1 MKNVLIV
8 DDDASFLMS
17 LSDGLK
23 AYSSDFSV
31 ATVENGAR
39 AVAYLSANPADLV
52 VTDLK
57 MPVLDGFELLAHMG
71 SHHPHLPVIVMTAFG
86 TPDIEKRIDTLGA
99 LSYIEKPLD
108 FKVLAGKINEGL
120 AASSRGYINNMNLAS
135 FLQLVEMEKKTC
147 TLVIKEGGKQGTL
160 YFSKGVMLDAEIGD
174 VSGVDAAYEI
184 VCWKN
189 AEIEIN
195 SVCKKKEKK
204 INYTLHHIFMEG
216 FFRKD
221 EQEREAAGK
230 GTDKAAAVK
239 TTAAEKTAVA
249 DKAASA
255 ENAAPAN
262 KAAGTEKQPEQ
273 KKTGDAGG
281 AASPD
286 AAKNEKINSTP
297 KENNNMAIQDKLKEM
312 ASIDGFGGVGL
323 FTPTGEALAIHEAA
337 GSKANLKMVGV
348 LANNV
353 LMNAQ
358 KASLEMGTGRGQ
370 LVHVEAEHAH
380 IIVRCLNEGTD
391 PLKSQPGK
399 AHIHLVLF
407 LTTDASIGLAKM
419 KVNSM
424 IQGCAEECRM

>member
-1 MKNVLIV
+1 
-8 DDDASFLMS
+8 MS

-23 AYSSDFSV
+23 AYAGDFSV
-31 ATVENGAR
+31 TTAANGAK
-39 AVAYLSANPADLV
+39 AIAYLTDSPVDLV

-57 MPVLDGFELLAHMG
+57 MPILDGFELLAHMG

-99 LSYIEKPLD
+99 LLYIEKPLD

-120 AASSRGYINNMNLAS
+120 SASSRGYINNMNLAS
-135 FLQLVEMEKKTC
+135 FLQLIEMEKKTC
-147 TLVIKEGGKQGTL
+147 TLLIKENDKQGTL
-160 YFSKGVMLDAEIGD
+160 FFSKGVLLDAEIGD
-174 VSGVDAAYEI
+174 LSGTDAAYEI

-195 SVCKKKEKK
+195 NVCKKKEKK
-204 INYTLHHIFMEG
+204 INFTLHHIFMEG
-216 FFRKD
+216 FLRKD
-221 EQEREAAGK
+221 EKARDELAGRR
-230 GTDKAAAVK
+230 TDKEAIK
-239 TTAAEKTAVA
+239 EKSAEKTI
-249 DKAASA
+249 
-255 ENAAPAN
+255 
-262 KAAGTEKQPEQ
+262 TQ
-273 KKTGDAGG
+273 DAGEG
-281 AASPD
+281 TSPD
-286 AAKNEKINSTP
+286 AATSDKTNSKA
-297 KENNNMAIQDKLKEM
+297 KEINNMGIQDKLKEL

-323 FTPTGEALAIHEAA
+323 FTPTGEALAIYE
-337 GSKANLKMVGV
+337 GSGGKASLKTVGV

-391 PLKSQPGK
+391 PLKSMPGK

-419 KVNSM
+419 KIGSI
-424 IQGCAEECRM
+424 IQSLAEECRM